1 MLGNPLSSGLEHNGK
16 GGGDQGCARA
26 VVRVLRC
33 DGLGGKIPVREN
45 NLRPRVGALGST
57 PSPGRCSPGAGKP
70 PEGERG
76 RQQREGP
83 RGAGRRPRHV
93 TRRALGGSGAVGRCG
108 FAAGTR

>member
-57 PSPGRCSPGAGKP
+57 PPSPVGAPREQGSHQKVSAA
-70 PEGERG
+70 GSSGRG
-76 RQQREGP
+76 R
-83 RGAGRRPRHV
+83 
-93 TRRALGGSGAVGRCG
+93 VGRG
-108 FAAGTR
+108 GGRAT